1 MGNKAQQGSSLVE
14 VMVALFVLAI
24 GLLGVLAMQSR
35 SMQFN
40 QSASTYSQAVYFA
53 NDIAERIRSNPAGAA
68 LYQNL
73 QITEAPTG
81 DLAQDCSATDC
92 DQAQLQ
98 ARDLFILAQN
108 VTQGLPLGRAEIE
121 PITFDGRNFLNITV
135 SFDDSRVTGDDGDD
149 GDGRNSYSLVME
161 I

>member
-40 QSASTYSQAVYFA
+40 QSAHTYSQAVYLA
-53 NDIAERIRSNPAGAA
+53 NDMAERIRTNFEQAANYDGPIPAGAPGR
-68 LYQNL
+68 NCNDEPC
-73 QITEAPTG
+73 T
-81 DLAQDCSATDC
+81 AQELIEWDRS
-92 DQAQLQ
+92 
-98 ARDLFILAQN
+98 RWSQN
-108 VTQGLPLGRAEIE
+108 VARFLPAGQGLIQAVAANGNTPAHLR
-121 PITFDGRNFLNITV
+121 ITV
-135 SFDDSRVTGDDGDD
+135 AFDDSRVTGDLGPQQ
-149 GDGRNSYSLVME
+149 YVLAVE